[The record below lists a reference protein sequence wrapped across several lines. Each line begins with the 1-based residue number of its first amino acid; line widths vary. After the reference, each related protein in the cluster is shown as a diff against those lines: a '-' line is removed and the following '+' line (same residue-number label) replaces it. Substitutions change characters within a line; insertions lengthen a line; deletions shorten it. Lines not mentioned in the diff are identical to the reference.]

1 MTAELSETVHERVR
15 DWLRDAI
22 QTGALAPGSK
32 VVQTEVAERL
42 GVSATP
48 VREAMR
54 DLHAEGLL
62 TLVPRRGAI
71 VRMTDPGDMA
81 EIRRLCEL
89 LEPELARLTALHI
102 TDDELAAAWRIQAEM
117 ERADD
122 QGFLRLN
129 REFHYFLYDCGRS
142 PRLATILRNLHDA
155 TPAYLPFAFARL
167 AERRTEG
174 LAEHIALLHACTRHD
189 ADEAARLIT
198 EHWRPVFD
206 EVARGAHPAG

>member
-1 MTAELSETVHERVR
+1 MTIDLAETVHERVR
-15 DWLRDAI
+15 AWLRDAI

-32 VVQTEVAERL
+32 VVQTDVAERL

-71 VRMTDPGDMA
+71 VRMTDPADMD

-89 LEPELARLTALHI
+89 LEPELARLTAANI
-102 TDDELAAAWRIQAEM
+102 TDDELAAAWRLQAEM
-117 ERADD
+117 ERADAE
-122 QGFLRLN
+122 GFLRLN
-129 REFHYFLYDCGRS
+129 REFHYFLYDCARS
-142 PRLATILRNLHDA
+142 PRTATILRNLHDA
-155 TPAYLPFAFARL
+155 TPSYLPFALARL
-167 AERRTEG
+167 AERRQEG
-174 LAEHIALLHACTRHD
+174 LAEHVALLHACTRHD
-189 ADEAARLIT
+189 SDEAARLIT

-206 EVARGAHPAG
+206 VVARSAGR